1 VLQKEISNLERS
13 KELDKNQKPQ
23 ENVFVSEKKEYFSKR
38 KIV

>member
-23 ENVFVSEKKEYFSKR
+23 ENVFVSEKKECFSKR